1 MDTEQWRLRL
11 ATGHWFSHLPAPF
24 QHSLLAHARQR
35 QLEAGQ
41 YLFKRGDPPCGLY
54 AVLNGSLRVSAVNAQ
69 GKEAILSLVE
79 SPYWFGEICLF
90 DGLPRTH
97 DACAVGPCTLLQVPQ
112 QALLG
117 ILDEHPRYWRDL
129 ALLMSQKLR
138 LSFIGL
144 EQLSLMP
151 APVRLAH
158 RLWRHRAL
166 TPCAATAPGRPGGDA
181 EPVAPDH
188 QRLAQR
194 PASPRHRASGLWRDR
209 NPRRPALAGGRTHLI
224 NRRFRGQ
231 ARSHILMSEHSQM
244 WEGACPRRDPK
255 ARYRCA

>member
-1 MDTEQWRLRL
+1 MDADQWRSRL

-24 QHSLLAHARQR
+24 QHSLLAHARLR
-35 QLEAGQ
+35 QLTAGQ

-54 AVLNGSLRVSAVNAQ
+54 AVLDGTLRVSAVNEQ

-79 SPYWFGEICLF
+79 SPFWFGEICLF

-112 QALLG
+112 QALLN
-117 ILDEHPRYWRDL
+117 ILDDSPRYWRDL

-151 APVRLAH
+151 ASVRLAH
-158 RLWRHRAL
+158 RLL
-166 TPCAATAPGRPGGDA
+166 MIVEGYGD
-181 EPVAPDH
+181 
-188 QRLAQR
+188 
-194 PASPRHRASGLWRDR
+194 
-209 NPRRPALAGGRTHLI
+209 T
-224 NRRFRGQ
+224 
-231 ARSHILMSEHSQM
+231 EHSKRVLHLPQEDLAAM
-244 WEGACPRRDPK
+244 LSLSRQTTNALLKDLQAQGLVRLGYGEIEILDVPRLRQ
-255 ARYRCA
+255 AAHT

>member
-1 MDTEQWRLRL
+1 MDAEQWRDRL
-11 ATGHWFSHLPAPF
+11 VTGHWFSHLPAPF
-24 QHSLLAHARQR
+24 QHSLLASARVR
-35 QLEAGQ
+35 QLAAGQ

-54 AVLNGSLRVSAVNAQ
+54 AVIDGTLRVSAVNEQ

-79 SPYWFGEICLF
+79 LPHWFGEICLF

-112 QALLG
+112 QALLN
-117 ILDEHPRYWRDL
+117 ILDDTPQYWRDL

-158 RLWRHRAL
+158 RLLMIVEGYGDTEHAKRVLQLPQEDLAAMLNLSRQTTNAL
-166 TPCAATAPGRPGGDA
+166 LKDLQAQGIVRLGYGEIEILD
-181 EPVAPDH
+181 V
-188 QRLAQR
+188 QRLR
-194 PASPRHRASGLWRDR
+194 
-209 NPRRPALAGGRTHLI
+209 
-224 NRRFRGQ
+224 Q
-231 ARSHILMSEHSQM
+231 AAHT
-244 WEGACPRRDPK
+244 
-255 ARYRCA
+255 

>member
-158 RLWRHRAL
+158 RLLMIVEGYGDIEHSRRVLQLPQEDLAAMLSLSRQTTNAL
-166 TPCAATAPGRPGGDA
+166 LKDLQAQGIVRLGYGEIEILDA
-181 EPVAPDH
+181 
-188 QRLAQR
+188 QRLREA
-194 PASPRHRASGLWRDR
+194 AH
-209 NPRRPALAGGRTHLI
+209 T
-224 NRRFRGQ
+224 
-231 ARSHILMSEHSQM
+231 
-244 WEGACPRRDPK
+244 
-255 ARYRCA
+255 

>member
-1 MDTEQWRLRL
+1 MDTEKWRSRL
-11 ATGHWFSHLPAPF
+11 ATGHWFSHLPEPF
-24 QHSLLAHARQR
+24 QHSLLAQARLR
-35 QLEAGQ
+35 QLAAGQ

-54 AVLNGSLRVSAVNAQ
+54 AVLDGTLRISAVNEQ

-79 SPYWFGEICLF
+79 LPYWFGEICLF

-112 QALLG
+112 QALLK
-117 ILDEHPRYWRDL
+117 ILDETPQYWRNL

-158 RLWRHRAL
+158 RLLMIVEGYGDIEHARRVLQLPQEDLAAMLSLSRQTTNAL
-166 TPCAATAPGRPGGDA
+166 LKDLQAQGVVRLGYGEIEVLD
-181 EPVAPDH
+181 V
-188 QRLAQR
+188 QRLREVA
-194 PASPRHRASGLWRDR
+194 H
-209 NPRRPALAGGRTHLI
+209 T
-224 NRRFRGQ
+224 
-231 ARSHILMSEHSQM
+231 
-244 WEGACPRRDPK
+244 
-255 ARYRCA
+255 

>member
-1 MDTEQWRLRL
+1 MDTEKWRSRL
-11 ATGHWFSHLPAPF
+11 ATGHWFSHLPEPF
-24 QHSLLAHARQR
+24 QHSLLALARLR
-35 QLEAGQ
+35 QLAAGQ

-54 AVLNGSLRVSAVNAQ
+54 AVLDGTLRISAVNEQ

-79 SPYWFGEICLF
+79 LPYWFGEICLF

-112 QALLG
+112 QALLK
-117 ILDEHPRYWRDL
+117 ILDETPQYWRNL

-158 RLWRHRAL
+158 RLLMIVEGYGDIEHARRVLQLPQEDLAAMLSLSRQTTNAL
-166 TPCAATAPGRPGGDA
+166 LKDLQAQGVVRLGYGEIEVLD
-181 EPVAPDH
+181 V
-188 QRLAQR
+188 QRLREVA
-194 PASPRHRASGLWRDR
+194 H
-209 NPRRPALAGGRTHLI
+209 T
-224 NRRFRGQ
+224 
-231 ARSHILMSEHSQM
+231 
-244 WEGACPRRDPK
+244 
-255 ARYRCA
+255 